1 MVKESPSTTL
11 VEKEGSATKIKV
23 KSKKYQINLNF
34 CVQQK
39 KFRKVGRGKKKKVV
53 KHLQQP
59 GLRDYG
65 IPEPVRKIYTGP
77 GKQGEKIRIKFGT
90 RVQPKSVYN
99 PLTI

>member
-1 MVKESPSTTL
+1 MIQELTYV
-11 VEKEGSATKIKV
+11 
-23 KSKKYQINLNF
+23 LNF
-34 CVQQK
+34 SFQQK
-39 KFRKVGRGKKKKVV
+39 KFRKVGRGKKKKVISNSQ
-53 KHLQQP
+53 LS